1 MTSYEL
7 LKYIKVPLYH
17 IGEALKE
24 VIKRSRL
31 KNGLRAAAIE
41 EVWEKIM
48 GKTVAKYTTKIQ
60 IINKTLFI
68 TTHVG
73 ALKNEL
79 HFQKELIKQR
89 INEEFADN
97 VVTNIVIQ

>member
-1 MTSYEL
+1 MAIIS
-7 LKYIKVPLYH
+7 
-17 IGEALKE
+17 IGEALQQLVK
-24 VIKRSRL
+24 KSRL
-31 KNGLRAAAIE
+31 KNGLRAAAID

-68 TTHVG
+68 TTPVG

-89 INEEFADN
+89 LNEEFGDL
-97 VVTNIVIQ
+97 VITDIVIQ